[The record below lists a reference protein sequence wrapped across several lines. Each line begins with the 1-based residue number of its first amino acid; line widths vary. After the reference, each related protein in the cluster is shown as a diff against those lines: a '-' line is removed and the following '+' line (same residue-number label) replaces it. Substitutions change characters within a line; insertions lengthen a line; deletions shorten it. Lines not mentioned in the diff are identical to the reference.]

1 MRKSLQSPL
10 PLAALL
16 IALILPV
23 ASLTTA
29 PPANAMSGSTE
40 PVRVVVSHGDLD
52 LTNAADLARLNQRLA
67 SSVKRACPILT
78 RDLRELSHA
87 RRCRQTAA
95 ANATAKKD
103 IAIAAAQANRQQHAT
118 ARDPN
123 AVAAQ

>member
-16 IALILPV
+16 LGLILPV

-29 PPANAMSGSTE
+29 PPANAMPGSTE

-52 LTNAADLARLNQRLA
+52 LTDAADVARLDQRIA

-78 RDLRELSHA
+78 RDLRELAHA

-95 ANATAKKD
+95 ADATAKKD
-103 IAIAAAQANRQQHAT
+103 IAVAAAEFHRRQHAA
-118 ARDPN
+118 ARDPK